1 MMNPLGADQGM
12 ERSPALSGKTR
23 LYAILGD
30 PIAQVASPRLFNSAF
45 RRLGVD
51 AVLVPFH
58 VSAKGVAAVLEAFR
72 VGRNFDG
79 LVVTVPHK
87 IAIASLIDEVGP
99 LGRRIG
105 AVNAIRKLPDGRLVG
120 DNFDGLGFVRG
131 LADKGH
137 SLRGRRVVVI
147 GAGGAGSAVT
157 HAILDE
163 GPSTLGVFDVDTV
176 RLASL
181 LGELRMVSSSA
192 DIHAARA
199 DADGYDVIVNCTS
212 VGMHDGDPLPL
223 AVDHLS
229 GSALVVDIILE
240 PSVTPLLKAAAS
252 RGCPT
257 HAGIHMLDGQVDEIC
272 RFFGMGGEA
281 YAPVAG

>member
-1 MMNPLGADQGM
+1 MTHAAGA
-12 ERSPALSGKTR
+12 ERGNEGSPALSGATH

-58 VSAKGVAAVLEAFR
+58 VAPQGIPAVLEAFR
-72 VGRNFDG
+72 VGQNFDG

-131 LADKGH
+131 LAGKGH
-137 SLRGRRVVVI
+137 TLRGRRVVVI

-163 GPSTLGVFDVDTV
+163 GPSALGVFDVDAV

-181 LGELRMVSSSA
+181 LGDLRLASSSV

-199 DADGYDVIVNCTS
+199 DAEGYDVIVNCTS
-212 VGMHDGDPLPL
+212 IGMHDGDPLPL
-223 AVDHLS
+223 AIDRLS
-229 GSALVVDIILE
+229 ETALVVDIILE
-240 PSVTPLLKAAAS
+240 PSETPLLRTASS
-252 RGCPT
+252 RGCST
-257 HAGIHMLDGQVDEIC
+257 HPGIHMLDGQVDEIC
-272 RFFGMGGEA
+272 RFFGLGG
-281 YAPVAG
+281 

>member
-1 MMNPLGADQGM
+1 MMDPAGAEQGDWGA
-12 ERSPALSGKTR
+12 RALSGATR

-51 AVLVPFH
+51 AILVPFH
-58 VSAKGVAAVLEAFR
+58 VAPEGLAAVLEAFR
-72 VGRNFDG
+72 FGRNFDG

-87 IAIASLIDEVGP
+87 IAIAALIDEVGP

-105 AVNAIRKLPDGRLVG
+105 ALNAIRKLPDGRLAG

-131 LADKGH
+131 LAGKGH
-137 SLRGRRVVVI
+137 ALHGRRVVVI

-163 GPSTLGVFDVDTV
+163 GPSALGVFDVDAV

-181 LGELRMVSSSA
+181 LGGLRQASA
-192 DIHAARA
+192 SVDIHAARA

-212 VGMHDGDPLPL
+212 IGMHEGDPLPL
-223 AVDHLS
+223 CIDRLS
-229 GSALVVDIILE
+229 ETALVVDIVLE
-240 PSVTPLLKAAAS
+240 PSETPLLRAAAR

-272 RFFGMGGEA
+272 RFFGLGG
-281 YAPVAG
+281 